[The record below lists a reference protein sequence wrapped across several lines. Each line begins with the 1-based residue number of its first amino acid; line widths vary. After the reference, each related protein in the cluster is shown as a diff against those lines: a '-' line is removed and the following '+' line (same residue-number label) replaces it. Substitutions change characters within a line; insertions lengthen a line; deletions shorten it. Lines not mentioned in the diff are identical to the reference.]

1 MSAVTASDL
10 PFPVPAPRRD
20 HARVPF
26 ADRPLLL
33 ATDESDAVSPIATF
47 AALVASRRR
56 GNHLVVRL
64 ANASRA
70 DVIARESEA
79 MRCGLIVMG
88 LRPPVMRPG
97 GDDTTMLVMR
107 RAVAPVLAVAPGLC
121 GLPRRVIVA
130 MDFSRASLHA
140 AHAALGLLAD
150 GAQVTLVNV
159 QPDLGLIADA
169 SSEYSTIYAQGV
181 GPSLARLRHSL
192 DAPPGVTLDSVILRG
207 DPLTELL
214 ALAERTGADLIAAG
228 TRRQPTNDHM
238 AVGGVTTGLVRDARF
253 SLLVAQPVPCC

>member
-10 PFPVPAPRRD
+10 PFSVPAPRRD
-20 HARVPF
+20 LARVPF

-33 ATDESDAVSPIATF
+33 ATDESDAESPIAAF
-47 AALVASRRR
+47 ATLLANRRR
-56 GNHLVVRL
+56 GSHLVVRL

-70 DVIARESEA
+70 DVIAREAEA
-79 MRCGLIVMG
+79 MRCGLIVMR
-88 LRPPVMRPG
+88 LQASAMRPG
-97 GDDTTMLVMR
+97 ADDTTMLVMR
-107 RAVAPVLAVAPGLC
+107 RAVAPVLAVAPALGS
-121 GLPRRVIVA
+121 LPRRAIVA

-140 AHAALGLLAD
+140 ARAVLGLVAD
-150 GAQVTLVNV
+150 GAVVTLANV

-181 GPSLARLRHSL
+181 GPSLARLRHAL
-192 DAPPGVTLDSVILRG
+192 DAPPEVTVDSVILRG

-214 ALAERTGADLIAAG
+214 AFAERTGADLIAAG

-253 SLLVAQPVPCC
+253 SLLIAQPVPCC